1 MIPILDVQNLSY
13 SYHSMDGATLALSNI
28 SFQINTGEFVAIV
41 GPSGCGK
48 STLLSLISGLLFPEE
63 GKILLKGSPITGP
76 DIRIGYMLQRDH
88 LLEWRTILDNVALGL
103 EIRKQKTSET
113 MRELRK
119 MLDTYGLADFESAHP
134 SELSGGMRQRAAL
147 IRTLAL
153 KPDLLL
159 LDEPFSAL
167 DYQTRLSVCDD
178 ISAILRSAG
187 KTALLITHDLAEA
200 ISIADRILIL
210 TPAPAQLRLLSRFIF
225 LQKPTLRSN
234 AETPPNSP
242 DILMMYGE
250 IYRPN
255 TNLFLQIPYKN
266 NLTQIDIQRRKAGK
280 YMQT

>member
-48 STLLSLISGLLFPEE
+48 STLLSLISGLLFPAE

-88 LLEWRTILDNVALGL
+88 LLEWRTILANVALGL

-167 DYQTRLSVCDD
+167 DYQT
-178 ISAILRSAG
+178 
-187 KTALLITHDLAEA
+187 HFA
-200 ISIADRILIL
+200 ISRNDRPLNH
-210 TPAPAQLRLLSRFIF
+210 S
-225 LQKPTLRSN
+225 
-234 AETPPNSP
+234 
-242 DILMMYGE
+242 
-250 IYRPN
+250 
-255 TNLFLQIPYKN
+255 
-266 NLTQIDIQRRKAGK
+266 
-280 YMQT
+280 

>member
-210 TPAPAQLRLLSRFIF
+210 TPRPGTIKASLSIHFSPEADTPLKRRNAPEFAGYFNDVWGN
-225 LQKPTLRSN
+225 LQTLIYFYKFHKKICKHKFGAKP
-234 AETPPNSP
+234 
-242 DILMMYGE
+242 
-250 IYRPN
+250 
-255 TNLFLQIPYKN
+255 KN
-266 NLTQIDIQRRKAGK
+266 
-280 YMQT
+280 

>member
-63 GKILLKGSPITGP
+63 GKILLKRSPITGP

-119 MLDTYGLADFESAHP
+119 MLDTYGLTDFESAHP

-210 TPAPAQLRLLSRFIF
+210 TARPGTIKASLSIHFSPEADTPLKRRNAPEFAGYFNDVWGN
-225 LQKPTLRSN
+225 LQT
-234 AETPPNSP
+234 EH
-242 DILMMYGE
+242 
-250 IYRPN
+250 
-255 TNLFLQIPYKN
+255 
-266 NLTQIDIQRRKAGK
+266 
-280 YMQT
+280 

>member
-210 TPAPAQLRLLSRFIF
+210 TARPGTIKASLSIHFSPEADTPLKRRNAPEFAGYFNDVWGN
-225 LQKPTLRSN
+225 LQTES
-234 AETPPNSP
+234 
-242 DILMMYGE
+242 DH
-250 IYRPN
+250 
-255 TNLFLQIPYKN
+255 
-266 NLTQIDIQRRKAGK
+266 
-280 YMQT
+280 

>member
-13 SYHSMDGATLALSNI
+13 SYHNMDGATLALSNI

-63 GKILLKGSPITGP
+63 GKILLKGSPIAGP

-113 MRELRK
+113 MDELRK
-119 MLDTYGLADFESAHP
+119 MLDTYGLGGFESAHP
-134 SELSGGMRQRAAL
+134 SELSGGMRQRASL

-210 TPAPAQLRLLSRFIF
+210 TARPGTIKASLSIHFSPEADTPLKRRNAPEFAGYFNEVWGN
-225 LQKPTLRSN
+225 LQT
-234 AETPPNSP
+234 EH
-242 DILMMYGE
+242 
-250 IYRPN
+250 
-255 TNLFLQIPYKN
+255 
-266 NLTQIDIQRRKAGK
+266 
-280 YMQT
+280 